1 MIDQSTID
9 KIYEASQIVDVVQD
23 YVSLKRRG
31 VNYIGCCPFHNEKT
45 PSFTVS
51 AAKGIY
57 KCFGC
62 GKGGNSVNFVMEQ
75 ENISYY
81 EALKFLAK
89 KFHIEIVEKEVSAQE
104 LAQKNERES
113 MLLISEFAGKH
124 FHEILHK
131 NQEGKAVGL
140 AYFKERGIREDMIS
154 KFHLGYALEKR
165 DAFTDAAIAAGFKKE
180 YMVKTGLTIEKENR
194 YFDRFSGRVLFP
206 IHSISGQVIGFGGR
220 ILKTDKNTAKY
231 LNSPESEIYHKSR
244 VLYGMFQAKKAILQ
258 NDKCFLVEGY
268 TDVIS
273 MHQAGIENVVASS
286 GTSLTTEQIALIKR
300 FTSSLTILYD
310 GDAAGIKAAIRG
322 IDMVLEQGI
331 NVKIVLLP
339 DGDDPDSYSRKHSA
353 TEVLDYIKKNESDFV
368 LFKARLLLEDAKN
381 DPVKRATLISDIV
394 RSIAIVP
401 DAITRSVY
409 VKECASILNSDEN
422 LLYAEITRIKRAKYE
437 AENNVKLPENRTYD
451 NHVPQQTIQVQAKST
466 VGEIQ
471 ERELIRLLLMYGN
484 NILFSGFHDDSPD
497 MWIVTVGQYVITEI
511 ENDELEITNPV
522 YKQIF
527 DEFSSLI
534 HHAKDFDEKYFI
546 HHRDAEISSVAA
558 DLLTKKYTLSKNLF
572 SKGSN
577 YQLETEE
584 MKLPDMVPA
593 TVIDFKN
600 KKIMV
605 LLREAQLQLL
615 EAQQNSNFEK
625 IEECQQR
632 IHSFN
637 EIKKTFAVSLGNRTI
652 LH

>member
-9 KIYEASQIVDVVQD
+9 KIYEAAQIVDVVQD

-81 EALKFLAK
+81 DALKFLAK
-89 KFHIEIVEKEVSAQE
+89 KFHIEIIEKEVSAQE
-104 LAQKNERES
+104 MAQKNERES

-124 FHEILHK
+124 FQEILHK
-131 NQEGKAVGL
+131 NAEGKAVGL
-140 AYFKERGIREDMIS
+140 AYFKERGIREDMIT
-154 KFHLGYALEKR
+154 KFQLGYALEKR
-165 DAFTDAAIAAGFKKE
+165 DAFTDAAIAAGYKKE
-180 YMVKTGLTIEKENR
+180 YMVKTGLTIEKDNR

-300 FTSSLTILYD
+300 FTNHLTILYD

-331 NVKIVLLP
+331 NVKVVLLP
-339 DGDDPDSYSRKHSA
+339 DGDDPDSYSHKHSA
-353 TEVLDYIKKNESDFV
+353 TEVLEFIKKSEADFV
-368 LFKARLLLEDAKN
+368 LFKAKLLLEDAKN
-381 DPVKRATLISDIV
+381 DPVKRATLITDIV
-394 RSIAIVP
+394 RSISIVP

-409 VKECASILNSDEN
+409 VKECASILSADEN
-422 LLYAEITRIKRAKYE
+422 LLYTEITRIKRAKYE
-437 AENNVKLPENRTYD
+437 QENNVKLPESRTFD
-451 NHVPQQTIQVQAKST
+451 NNYSQQAPSAPKQINI
-466 VGEIQ
+466 GEIQ

-484 NILFSGFHDDSPD
+484 HILFSGNNDDSTD
-497 MWIVTVGQYVITEI
+497 MWIVTVGQYIITEI
-511 ENDELEITNPV
+511 ENDELEFSNAL

-527 DEFSSLI
+527 EEFKSLI
-534 HHAKDFDEKYFI
+534 NHAKDIEEKYFI
-546 HHRDAEISSVAA
+546 HHREAEISSVAA

-572 SKGSN
+572 TKGSN
-577 YQLETEE
+577 YQIETEE
-584 MKLPDMVPA
+584 MKLPDLVPA

-605 LLREAQLQLL
+605 MLREAQLQLL
-615 EAQQNSNFEK
+615 EAQQIGNFEK
-625 IEECQQR
+625 VEECQQR

-637 EIKKTFAVSLGNRTI
+637 EIKKTFALSLGNRTI